1 MLESEVVATFSVI
14 LVVLLIGNAVA
25 LCVVMRRLKRA
36 EQGFEYARGA
46 AQEFCRLSGDSHRL
60 LGRVSDV
67 WESDPELLAK
77 TLSSLT
83 GPQQKNIK
91 QMRQAG
97 VIREHRGEIEVMTK
111 IFSEFVGQTPLP
123 SEVGI
128 RGARQRS

>member
-1 MLESEVVATFSVI
+1 MLGSEVTVALAI
-14 LVVLLIGNAVA
+14 LLVLLIGNAVA
-25 LCVVMRRLKRA
+25 LFVTMRKLKEARM
-36 EQGFEYARGA
+36 GFLYARGA

-77 TLSSLT
+77 TLASLT
-83 GPQQKNIK
+83 GPQQKSIN

-97 VIREHRGEIEVMTK
+97 IIREHRGAIENMTK

-128 RGARQRS
+128 RGAR

>member
-1 MLESEVVATFSVI
+1 MVI
-14 LVVLLIGNAVA
+14 LAILLALLIGNAMA
-25 LCVVMRRLKRA
+25 LFVLAGRLKRA
-36 EQGFEYARGA
+36 ERGVLYARGA
-46 AQEFCRLSGDSHRL
+46 AQEFCRLTGDSHRL

-91 QMRQAG
+91 VLRERG
-97 VIREHRGEIEVMTK
+97 VIREHTRKIEEMTG

-128 RGARQRS
+128 HGTKQRS